1 MGKLYGVS
9 VGAGDP
15 QLMTVKAVKLLESC
29 KVWAVPRTKGE
40 NTLALS
46 IAEQA
51 ADIKDKG
58 IIYLDFPMTRDKQ
71 ILSENHGRIAEL
83 LCNELNENDV
93 AVPVLG
99 DISVYSTFSYIA
111 ERVAEKGFDVE
122 ICAGVTSFCGAAAEL
137 KLPLCLGNEP
147 LHIIPYGCEDFEKLL
162 DIRGTKVIMKTGR
175 HSAELADL
183 LHRKGL
189 SEYTSAVENCGL
201 PNEKIYHSLDE
212 VNDELGYFTVFIVH
226 DKENCDEA

>member
-15 QLMTVKAVKLLESC
+15 QLMTVKAVNILESC
-29 KVWAVPRTKGE
+29 KVWAVPRTNGE
-40 NTLALS
+40 NTLAFS

-51 ADIKDKG
+51 VDIKDKQ
-58 IIYLDFPMTRDKQ
+58 IIYLDFPMIRDKQ
-71 ILSENHGRIAEL
+71 ILSENYDRIAQFLCSEL
-83 LCNELNENDV
+83 KENDV

-111 ERVAEKGFDVE
+111 ERVEANDYETE

-147 LHIIPYGCEDFEKLL
+147 LHIIPYGCKDFDKLL

-201 PNEKIYHSLDE
+201 PDEKIYHSLDE
-212 VNDELGYFTVFIVH
+212 VNEELGYFTVFIVN
-226 DKENCDEA
+226 DKEKRDEA

>member
-15 QLMTVKAVKLLESC
+15 QLMTVKAVKIIENCGVL
-29 KVWAVPRTKGE
+29 AVPRTKGE

-46 IAEQA
+46 IAQQA
-51 ADIKDKG
+51 ADIKDKR
-58 IIYLDFPMTRDKQ
+58 IIYLDFPMTRDKK
-71 ILSENHGRIAEL
+71 LLDENYDRITQL
-83 LCNELNENDV
+83 LCSELKENDV

-122 ICAGVTSFCGAAAEL
+122 ICAGVTSFCAAAAEL

-147 LHIIPYGCEDFEKLL
+147 LHIIPYGCEDFEELL
-162 DIRGTKVIMKTGR
+162 DIRGTKVIMKTGS

-183 LHRKGL
+183 LHRKGFA
-189 SEYTSAVENCGL
+189 EHTSIVENCGL
-201 PNEKIYHSLDE
+201 PDEKMYHSLDE

-226 DKENCDEA
+226 DKEKRHEA

>member
-15 QLMTVKAVKLLESC
+15 QLMTVKAVKILESC
-29 KVWAVPRTKGE
+29 KVLAVPRTKGE

-46 IAEQA
+46 IAQQA
-51 ADIKDKG
+51 ADIKDKR
-58 IIYLDFPMTRDKQ
+58 IVYLDFPMTRDKK
-71 ILSENHGRIAEL
+71 LLDENYDRITQL
-83 LCNELNENDV
+83 LCSELKENDV

-122 ICAGVTSFCGAAAEL
+122 ICAGVTSFCAAAAEL

-147 LHIIPYGCEDFEKLL
+147 MHIIPYGCEDFEKLL
-162 DIRGTKVIMKTGR
+162 DIRGTKVIMKTGS
-175 HSAELADL
+175 HLAELTDI

-189 SEYTSAVENCGL
+189 AEDTAVVENCGL
-201 PNEKIYHSLDE
+201 PDEKIYHSLNE
-212 VNDELGYFTVFIVH
+212 VNNDPGYFTVFIVH
-226 DKENCDEA
+226 DKEK

>member
-15 QLMTVKAVKLLESC
+15 QLMTVRAVRILESC
-29 KVWAVPRTKGE
+29 GVLAVPRTNGE

-51 ADIKDKG
+51 ADIKDKRV
-58 IIYLDFPMTRDKQ
+58 IYLDFPMTRDKQ
-71 ILSENHGRIAEL
+71 ILNGNYGRITQL
-83 LCNELNENDV
+83 LCEELKENDV

-111 ERVAEKGFDVE
+111 ERIAENGFDVE
-122 ICAGVTSFCGAAAEL
+122 ICAGVTSFCAAAAEL
-137 KLPLCLGNEP
+137 KLPLCFGNEP
-147 LHIIPYGCEDFEKLL
+147 LHIIPYGCKDFEKLL
-162 DIRGTKVIMKTGR
+162 DVRGTKVIMKTGNN
-175 HSAELADL
+175 SEELADL
-183 LHRKGL
+183 VHRKGL
-189 SEYTSAVENCGL
+189 AEYTSAVENCGL

-212 VNDELGYFTVFIVH
+212 IKDELGYFTVFIVH
-226 DKENCDEA
+226 DKEKQHEA

>member
-15 QLMTVKAVKLLESC
+15 QLMTVKAVRILENC
-29 KVWAVPRTKGE
+29 KVLAVPRTKGE

-51 ADIKDKG
+51 ADIKDKR
-58 IIYLDFPMTRDKQ
+58 IIYLDFPMTRDKKLLDENYDRITQ
-71 ILSENHGRIAEL
+71 LMCSEL
-83 LCNELNENDV
+83 KENDV

-122 ICAGVTSFCGAAAEL
+122 ICAGVTSFCAAAAEL

-162 DIRGTKVIMKTGR
+162 DIRGTKVIMKTGS

-183 LHRKGL
+183 LYSKGL
-189 SEYTSAVENCGL
+189 AEYTSIVENCGL
-201 PNEKIYHSLDE
+201 PDERIYHSLDE

-226 DKENCDEA
+226 DKEKWHEA

>member
-9 VGAGDP
+9 VGAGDS
-15 QLMTVKAVKLLESC
+15 QLMTVKAVKIIENCGVL
-29 KVWAVPRTKGE
+29 AVPRTKGE
-40 NTLALS
+40 NTFALS
-46 IAEQA
+46 IAQQA
-51 ADIKDKG
+51 ADIKDKR
-58 IIYLDFPMTRDKQ
+58 IVYLDFPMTRDKK
-71 ILSENHGRIAEL
+71 LLDENYDRITQL
-83 LCNELNENDV
+83 LCSELKENDV

-122 ICAGVTSFCGAAAEL
+122 ICAGVTSFCAAAAEL

-147 LHIIPYGCEDFEKLL
+147 LHIIPYGCEDFEELL
-162 DIRGTKVIMKTGR
+162 DIRGTKVIMKTGS

-183 LHRKGL
+183 IHRKGFA
-189 SEYTSAVENCGL
+189 EHTSIVENCGL
-201 PNEKIYHSLDE
+201 PDARIYHSLDE

-226 DKENCDEA
+226 DKEKRHEA

>member
-15 QLMTVKAVKLLESC
+15 QLMTVKAVNILESC

-40 NTLALS
+40 NTLAFS

-51 ADIKDKG
+51 VDIKDKQ
-58 IIYLDFPMTRDKQ
+58 IIYLDFPMIRDKQ
-71 ILSENHGRIAEL
+71 ILSENYDRIAQFLCSEL
-83 LCNELNENDV
+83 KENDV

-111 ERVAEKGFDVE
+111 ERVAANGYETE

-147 LHIIPYGCEDFEKLL
+147 LHIIPYGCKDFDKLL

-189 SEYTSAVENCGL
+189 AEHTSAVENCGL
-201 PNEKIYHSLDE
+201 PDEKIYHSLDE
-212 VNDELGYFTVFIVH
+212 VNEELGYFTVFIVH
-226 DKENCDEA
+226 DKEKRDEA

>member
-15 QLMTVKAVKLLESC
+15 QLITVKAVKLLESC
-29 KVWAVPRTKGE
+29 GVLAVPRTKGE

-51 ADIKDKG
+51 ADIKDKR
-58 IIYLDFPMTRDKQ
+58 IIYLDFPMTRDKK
-71 ILSENHGRIAEL
+71 LLYENYDRIAEL
-83 LCNELNENDV
+83 LCSELKENDV

-111 ERVAEKGFDVE
+111 ERVAENGFDVE
-122 ICAGVTSFCGAAAEL
+122 ICAGVTSFCAAAAKL

-147 LHIIPYGCEDFEKLL
+147 LQIIPYGCKDFEKLL
-162 DIRGTKVIMKTGR
+162 DIRGTKVIMKTGS
-175 HSAELADL
+175 HSAELADIL
-183 LHRKGL
+183 RMKGL
-189 SEYTSAVENCGL
+189 AEHTSAAENCGL

-212 VNDELGYFTVFIVH
+212 ANDELGYFTVFIVH
-226 DKENCDEA
+226 YKEKHDEA